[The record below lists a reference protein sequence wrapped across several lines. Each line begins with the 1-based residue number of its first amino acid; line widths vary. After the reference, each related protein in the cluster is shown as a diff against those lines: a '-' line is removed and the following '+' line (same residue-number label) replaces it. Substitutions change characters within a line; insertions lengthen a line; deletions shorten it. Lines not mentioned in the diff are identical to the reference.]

1 MQTFKGLWYFNL
13 ELIVDIHRTTDS
25 NSYDI
30 YRDLVDGK
38 KKSQSFDISKI

>member
-1 MQTFKGLWYFNL
+1 MQKFKGLCNFNL
-13 ELIVDIHRTTDS
+13 ELIVDIHPTTDS

-30 YRDLVDGK
+30 YPDLVDGK